1 MIDVNKIRK
10 DFPMYDLHN
19 SQFEGKPL
27 HYLDNAA
34 TTFKPYCV
42 IESINHYYNDITAN
56 TRRGDYSLAHA
67 ADVAFEEARKTV
79 ASFINADSECL
90 CFTSGDSM
98 GLNEI
103 AYGLIPLLHE
113 DDEIVL
119 SFNEHASNVLPWFQV
134 AKITKAKIVY
144 VPLNEKGYVTLDNLK
159 KVVNSH
165 TKVVSLASV
174 SNVLGYPL
182 DVKALAKIAHSVG
195 ALYVDDGAQSVP
207 HKKYD
212 VKDLDVDFL
221 CFSAHKMCGPT
232 GIGAM
237 YGKKE
242 ALEKLT
248 PLFYGGEMNAR
259 FHSDGYLSLDDI
271 PYRFES
277 GTQNIAGVIGFA
289 KACEYLDSIG
299 FDEIQKHEQKLK
311 KLAVEGLKKNGN
323 CDIYNEDSESGLV
336 TFNIHNVFS
345 QDAASYLSDK
355 GVFIRTGTHC
365 AKLLP
370 EYLNVETTARASFYI
385 YNDEEDVLAF
395 VEACK
400 HAEDFLDVFFN

>member
-1 MIDVNKIRK
+1 MIDVKKIRK
-10 DFPMYDLHN
+10 DFPMYDLHQN
-19 SQFEGKPL
+19 MFEGKPL

-34 TTFKPYCV
+34 TTFKPYSV
-42 IESINHYYNDITAN
+42 IEAENHYYKDITAN

-79 ASFINADSECL
+79 ARFINADPDCV

-103 AYGLIPLLHE
+103 AYGLLPLLHE
-113 DDEIVL
+113 NDEIVL

-134 AKITKAKIVY
+134 AKICKSKIVY
-144 VPLNEKGYVTLDNLK
+144 APLNEKGFVTPENLR

-182 DVKALAKIAHSVG
+182 DVKALVEIAHSVG

-207 HKKYD
+207 HRKYD
-212 VKDLDVDFL
+212 VKDMDVDFL

-232 GIGAM
+232 GVGAM
-237 YGKKE
+237 YGKQE
-242 ALEKLT
+242 ALEKIS

-259 FHSDGYLSLDDI
+259 FRSDGYISLDDI

-277 GTQNIAGVIGFA
+277 GTQNIAGVLGFA
-289 KACEYLDSIG
+289 KACEYIESIG
-299 FDEIQKHEQKLK
+299 FDNIQEQEMHLK
-311 KLAVEGLKKNGN
+311 RLAVKGLKQNGN
-323 CDIYNEDSESGLV
+323 CDIYNEDSESGIV
-336 TFNIHNVFS
+336 AFNIKGVFS
-345 QDAASYLSDK
+345 QDAATYLSDK

-370 EYLNVETTARASFYI
+370 EYLHVDTTARASFYF
-385 YNDEEDVLAF
+385 YNDEDDVKAF
-395 VEACK
+395 VDACK